1 MFTKNSIKMTKNPTI
16 FVNITKMNCEDFFM
30 VKGVNRQVLEIHE
43 TGCEYFEKALF
54 FVRPEFSGESESKL
68 KGKALNSIKNS
79 TGIPKTRKQKIKS
92 KAFFVVELLASASA
106 GAVITALIIK

>member
-1 MFTKNSIKMTKNPTI
+1 MTKNPTI
-16 FVNITKMNCEDFFM
+16 FVNITKMKCEGFYM

-54 FVRPEFSGESESKL
+54 FVRPEFSRESESKL
-68 KGKALNSIKNS
+68 KSKAINSINNS

-92 KAFFVVELLASASA
+92 RVFLISELLASAGA

>member
-1 MFTKNSIKMTKNPTI
+1 MK
-16 FVNITKMNCEDFFM
+16 CEGFYM

-54 FVRPEFSGESESKL
+54 FVRPEFSRESESKL
-68 KGKALNSIKNS
+68 KSKAINSINNS

-92 KAFFVVELLASASA
+92 RVFLISELLASAGA